1 MGTCVFTDFLCTEG
15 KRMLEFRFEAT
26 KFEESWSRKALE
38 SFYEEG
44 WIEKVLY
51 RVKGGKEAT
60 VYCCQADPET
70 GYDLVAAKIYRHRGL
85 RSMKNYESYR
95 EGRFVT
101 TDKRKLRAIK
111 NKSRYGKQSMD
122 SAWIDSEFTFFQ
134 TFFRAGADIPEPIA
148 AGPHSMLMDFV
159 GDREAA
165 APTLHEVRLDTSD
178 AWPLFDRIIENV
190 ATFLAY
196 NLIHGDLSAFNILY
210 WEGDFRVIDFP
221 QAISPPENPNAFQ
234 SLVRDVERVCQ
245 YFEKLGVRESYF
257 DIAEDLWNRYLTRSL

>member
-1 MGTCVFTDFLCTEG
+1 
-15 KRMLEFRFEAT
+15 MLEFRFEAT

-44 WIEKVLY
+44 WIEEVLY

-60 VYCCQADPET
+60 VYCCQVDPET

-95 EGRFVT
+95 DGRFVT

-134 TFFRAGADIPEPIA
+134 TFFRAGADVPEPIA

-165 APTLHEVRLDTSD
+165 APTLHEVRLDTSEVR
-178 AWPLFDRIIENV
+178 PLFDRIIENV